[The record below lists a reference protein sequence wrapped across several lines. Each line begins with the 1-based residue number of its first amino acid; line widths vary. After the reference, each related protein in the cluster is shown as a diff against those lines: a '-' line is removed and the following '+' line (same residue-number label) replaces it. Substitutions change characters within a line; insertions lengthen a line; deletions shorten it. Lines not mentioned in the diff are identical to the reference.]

1 MFQVKIENK
10 DQKWNELNC
19 ELRRCFKG
27 WLSCTSTDT
36 FIETWSRKTFFVWSV
51 HFMLSQSV
59 DTDILSY
66 VWIFNIFP
74 QGPDLVKIADFGLA
88 REIRSR
94 PPYTDYVST
103 RWYRAPEVLLRRWLL
118 SISIFPFS
126 IEWWPLTRSYLPWKA
141 ISAQTSAP
149 FSTFL
154 PIAEWKLDFQYYW
167 WPKNCFG
174 GVCGNGNGK
183 MRSKNLF
190 SSNEI
195 LFPNLNTVT

>member
-1 MFQVKIENK
+1 MHKHGYFHRDMKPEN
-10 DQKWNELNC
+10 LLC
-19 ELRRCFKG
+19 MVSSFYA
-27 WLSCTSTDT
+27 
-36 FIETWSRKTFFVWSV
+36 
-51 HFMLSQSV
+51 QSV
-59 DTDILSY
+59 SRHWYSFLCLNLQHISS
-66 VWIFNIFP
+66 
-74 QGPDLVKIADFGLA
+74 GPRSCKDCGLWSGSRNPFSSSLHRLCLHPLVSSAWG
-88 REIRSR
+88 
-94 PPYTDYVST
+94 ST
-103 RWYRAPEVLLRRWLL
+103 QKVAL

-190 SSNEI
+190 
-195 LFPNLNTVT
+195 

>member
-1 MFQVKIENK
+1 MFQVKIQNK

-51 HFMLSQSV
+51 HFMSV
-59 DTDILSY
+59 SRDHRYSCD

-190 SSNEI
+190 
-195 LFPNLNTVT
+195 